1 MNQLIRFLTLSLF
14 SMILIAGSKL
24 AWTAEPKVQVLSPKE
39 GSRITQEQSTIL
51 VSGKVASQAA
61 RSANVDIFYVID
73 ISGSTGAGIM
83 GAPSNDVP
91 PRYTERQRMLSELRS
106 QTNQLENQ
114 RQSLIDEMRQKGF
127 DTGSLFLE

>member
-39 GSRITQEQSTIL
+39 GSRITQEQNTIL

-73 ISGSTGAGIM
+73 ISGSTSLYAGVDLGDWAQLPDNSGSSSFPRPQISI
-83 GAPSNDVP
+83 GGVGFGSP
-91 PRYTERQRMLSELRS
+91 PVRKLHKSIFAS
-106 QTNQLENQ
+106 A
-114 RQSLIDEMRQKGF
+114 G
-127 DTGSLFLE
+127 GG